1 MKNALTKLAVAQKEG
16 RATPHSALASRAGQR
31 GLVLLTT
38 LLLGVGALLLLAL
51 VLVGGAMLWY
61 GWDLP
66 STDKATEYKPRQH
79 MQVFTADG
87 AEIAQFGT
95 ERRLYVPVD
104 KVPKRLR
111 DAVLAVEDADFYE
124 HNGISWRGVVRAAI
138 ANLSGGVPQGAST
151 LTQQVA
157 RTFFLSTRRT
167 PERKIKEAL
176 LALKL
181 ERQLN
186 KDQILDLYLNQI
198 FLGQRAYGVGAAALV
213 YFGKTLD
220 ELSVAEIA
228 MVAGL
233 PQNPIHAN
241 PVSSPTRARKR
252 QLWVL
257 VRMRAMDVIT
267 EVEFKSAE
275 AEKLELRSFALQDL
289 AAQHVAEMARK
300 AVVERLGEKAYTE
313 GVRVF
318 TTVLADDQR
327 AAHNALRR
335 AVIVHERKQDWRGPE
350 AQESLPSDAAEAD
363 RAASLILKEGRDDE
377 DLRLAIVLASSPNE
391 VTAKLASG
399 EIVKVQASTM
409 RWLRNYLQPEASA
422 KLAIKRGSVVRLLQ
436 QQLKGRPQEWVI
448 TQWPQAEAAF
458 VAMDPATGR
467 IRALVGGFDFNRNQ
481 FNRAISAARQPGS
494 AFKPFLYSAVLEHGL
509 MPETLVDDLPLV
521 NPDGSLPNWN
531 PQNSDNKFAGEITLR
546 EGLVR
551 SKNLV
556 SVRLL
561 QQLGLRHARSWMER
575 FGFNMEQ
582 QPNDLTLALG
592 TGSIT
597 PAQLASGYAVFA
609 NGGYRVTPV
618 LIERIVDARG
628 LVLFQAPAP
637 APLKEEA
644 RAIPARN
651 AFIVNTLLRDV
662 TGRGTAEL
670 AQRSLKRRD
679 VYGKTGTTND
689 AVDAWFAG
697 FAPGVVA
704 VAWMGYDEPRSLG
717 EKETGGGLA
726 LPIWIEAVGP
736 MIENMAVQNLIPPP
750 GIAAVGSDWRYGEY
764 ANGGFKSRIGPP
776 KPVQPALAAP
786 TSDDAAAAPLAT
798 SPSTGISPAAA
809 AAPVPR

>member
-1 MKNALTKLAVAQKEG
+1 MTV
-16 RATPHSALASRAGQR
+16 PASRAAQR
-31 GLVLLTT
+31 GLILLTT
-38 LLLGVGALLLLAL
+38 VLMGIGALLLPVI
-51 VLVGGAMLWY
+51 VLLGGALLWY

-66 STDKATEYKPRQH
+66 STDEATDYKPRQH

-87 AEIAQFGT
+87 VEIAQFGT
-95 ERRLYVPVD
+95 ERRLYVPVE
-104 KVPKRLR
+104 KIPKRLR
-111 DAVLAVEDADFYE
+111 DAVLAVEDAEFYD
-124 HNGISWRGVVRAAI
+124 HSGISWRGVVRAAI

-176 LALKL
+176 LAMKL
-181 ERQLN
+181 ERQLT

-213 YFGKTLD
+213 YFGKPLH
-220 ELSVAEIA
+220 ELTVAEMA

-233 PQNPIHAN
+233 AQNPIHAN
-241 PVSSPTRARKR
+241 PVSSPPRARKR

-257 VRMRAMDVIT
+257 ARMRATGAISAA
-267 EVEFKSAE
+267 EFKQAE
-275 AEKLELRSFALQDL
+275 AERLELRSFALQDL
-289 AAQHVAEMARK
+289 AAQHVSEMARK

-327 AAHNALRR
+327 AAHTALRR
-335 AVIVHERKQDWRGPE
+335 AVILHERKQDWRGPE
-350 AQESLPSDAAEAD
+350 AQETLPDDAAEAD
-363 RAASLILKEGRDDE
+363 RAAALILKEGRDDE
-377 DLRLAIVLASSPNE
+377 DLRLAIVLAATPNE
-391 VTAKLASG
+391 VTAQLANG
-399 EIVKVQASTM
+399 ETVKISAATM
-409 RWLRNYLQPEASA
+409 RWLRNYLLPEAA
-422 KLAIKRGSVVRLLQ
+422 ATIRAIKRGSVVRLMQ
-436 QQLKGRPQEWVI
+436 QQLKGKPQEWVI

-481 FNRAISAARQPGS
+481 FNRATSAARQPGS
-494 AFKPFLYSAVLEHGL
+494 AFKPFLYSAVLEHGV
-509 MPETLVDDLPLV
+509 MPETMVDDLPLV
-521 NPDGSLPNWN
+521 NLDGSMPNWN

-561 QQLGLRHARSWMER
+561 QQLGLRHARSWMDR

-592 TGSIT
+592 TGSVT

-609 NGGYRVTPV
+609 NGGYRVTPL
-618 LIERIVDARG
+618 LIERIVDG
-628 LVLFQAPAP
+628 QGKVLFQAPPP
-637 APLKEEA
+637 APPNEEA

-662 TGRGTAEL
+662 TLRGTAEL
-670 AQRSLKRRD
+670 AQRTLKRRD
-679 VYGKTGTTND
+679 LYGKTGTTND

-717 EKETGGGLA
+717 ERETGGGLA
-726 LPIWIEAVGP
+726 LPIWIEAVGA
-736 MIENMAVQNLIPPP
+736 MIENVPPQNLTPPP
-750 GIAAVGSDWRYGEY
+750 GVASVGNDWRYGEY
-764 ANGGFKSRIGPP
+764 ASGGFKTRIGAPKTEPP
-776 KPVQPALAAP
+776 PLLSP
-786 TSDDAAAAPLAT
+786 TADPAAAAP
-798 SPSTGISPAAA
+798 
-809 AAPVPR
+809 PR

>member
-1 MKNALTKLAVAQKEG
+1 MTV
-16 RATPHSALASRAGQR
+16 PASRAAQR
-31 GLVLLTT
+31 GLILLTT
-38 LLLGVGALLLLAL
+38 VLMGIGALLLPVI
-51 VLVGGAMLWY
+51 VLLGGALLWY

-66 STDKATEYKPRQH
+66 STDEATDYKPRQH

-87 AEIAQFGT
+87 VEIAQFGT
-95 ERRLYVPVD
+95 ERRLYVPVE
-104 KVPKRLR
+104 KIPKRLR
-111 DAVLAVEDADFYE
+111 DAVLAVEDAEFYD
-124 HNGISWRGVVRAAI
+124 HSGISWRGVVRAAI

-176 LALKL
+176 LAMKL
-181 ERQLN
+181 ERQLT

-213 YFGKTLD
+213 YFGKPLH
-220 ELSVAEIA
+220 ELTVAEMA

-233 PQNPIHAN
+233 AQNPIHAN
-241 PVSSPTRARKR
+241 PVSSPPRARKR

-257 VRMRAMDVIT
+257 ARMRATGAISAA
-267 EVEFKSAE
+267 EFKQAE
-275 AEKLELRSFALQDL
+275 AERLELRSFALQDL
-289 AAQHVAEMARK
+289 AAQHVSEMARK

-327 AAHNALRR
+327 AAHTALRR
-335 AVIVHERKQDWRGPE
+335 AVILHERKQDWRGPE
-350 AQESLPSDAAEAD
+350 AQETLPDDAAEAD
-363 RAASLILKEGRDDE
+363 RAAALILKEGRDDE
-377 DLRLAIVLASSPNE
+377 DLRLAIVLAATPNE
-391 VTAKLASG
+391 VTAQLASG
-399 EIVKVQASTM
+399 ETVKISAATM
-409 RWLRNYLQPEASA
+409 RWLRNYLLPEAA
-422 KLAIKRGSVVRLLQ
+422 ATKRAIKRGSVLRLMQ
-436 QQLKGRPQEWVI
+436 QQLKGKPQEWVI

-481 FNRAISAARQPGS
+481 FNRATSAARQPGS
-494 AFKPFLYSAVLEHGL
+494 AFKPFLYSAVLEHGV
-509 MPETLVDDLPLV
+509 MPETMVDDLPLV
-521 NPDGSLPNWN
+521 NLDGSMPNWN

-561 QQLGLRHARSWMER
+561 QQLGLRHARSWMDR

-592 TGSIT
+592 TGSVT

-609 NGGYRVTPV
+609 NGGYRVTPL
-618 LIERIVDARG
+618 LIERIVDG
-628 LVLFQAPAP
+628 QGKVLFQAPPP
-637 APLKEEA
+637 APPNEEA

-662 TGRGTAEL
+662 TLRGTAEL
-670 AQRSLKRRD
+670 AQRTLKRRD
-679 VYGKTGTTND
+679 LYGKTGTTND

-717 EKETGGGLA
+717 ERETGGGLA
-726 LPIWIEAVGP
+726 LPIWIEAVGA
-736 MIENMAVQNLIPPP
+736 MIENVPPQNLTPPP
-750 GIAAVGSDWRYGEY
+750 GVASVGNDWRYGEY
-764 ANGGFKSRIGPP
+764 ASGGFKTRIGAPKTEPP
-776 KPVQPALAAP
+776 PLLSP
-786 TSDDAAAAPLAT
+786 TADPAAAAP
-798 SPSTGISPAAA
+798 
-809 AAPVPR
+809 PR

>member
-1 MKNALTKLAVAQKEG
+1 MTA
-16 RATPHSALASRAGQR
+16 PASRAAQR
-31 GLVLLTT
+31 GLILLTT
-38 LLLGVGALLLLAL
+38 VLTGLGALLVLAI
-51 VLVGGAMLWY
+51 VLIGGALLWY

-66 STDKATEYKPRQH
+66 STDEATDYKPRQH

-87 AEIAQFGT
+87 VEIAQFGT
-95 ERRLYVPVD
+95 ERRLYVPVE

-111 DAVLAVEDADFYE
+111 DAVLAVEDAEFYD
-124 HNGISWRGVVRAAI
+124 HSGISWRGVVRAAI

-176 LALKL
+176 LAMKL
-181 ERQLN
+181 ERQLS

-213 YFGKTLD
+213 YFGKPLH
-220 ELSVAEIA
+220 ELTVAEMA
-228 MVAGL
+228 MLAGL
-233 PQNPIHAN
+233 AQNPIHAN
-241 PVSSPTRARKR
+241 PVSSPPRARKR

-257 VRMRAMDVIT
+257 ARMRATGAISAA
-267 EVEFKSAE
+267 EFKQAE
-275 AEKLELRSFALQDL
+275 AERLELRSFALQDL
-289 AAQHVAEMARK
+289 AAQHVSEMARK

-327 AAHNALRR
+327 AAHTALRR
-335 AVIVHERKQDWRGPE
+335 ALILHERKQDWRGPE
-350 AQESLPSDAAEAD
+350 AQETLPDDAAEAD
-363 RAASLILKEGRDDE
+363 RAAALILKEGRDDE
-377 DLRLAIVLASSPNE
+377 DLRLAIVLATTPNE
-391 VTAKLASG
+391 VTAQLASG
-399 EIVKVQASTM
+399 ETVKVPAATM
-409 RWLRNYLQPEASA
+409 RWLRNYLLPEAA
-422 KLAIKRGSVVRLLQ
+422 ATKRAIKRGSVVRLMQ
-436 QQLKGRPQEWVI
+436 QQLKGKPQEWVI
-448 TQWPQAEAAF
+448 AQWPQAEAAF
-458 VAMDPATGR
+458 VAMDPVTGR

-481 FNRAISAARQPGS
+481 FNRATSASRQPGS
-494 AFKPFLYSAVLEHGL
+494 AFKPFLYSAMLEHGV
-509 MPETLVDDLPLV
+509 MPETMVDDLPLV
-521 NPDGSLPNWN
+521 NLDGTLPNWN

-561 QQLGLRHARSWMER
+561 QQLGLRHARNWMAR
-575 FGFNMEQ
+575 FGFSMEQ

-592 TGSIT
+592 TGSVT

-609 NGGYRVTPV
+609 NGGYRVTPL
-618 LIERIVDARG
+618 LIERIIDG
-628 LVLFQAPAP
+628 QGKVLFQAPPP
-637 APLKEEA
+637 APPNEEA

-662 TGRGTAEL
+662 TLRGTAEL
-670 AQRSLKRRD
+670 AQRTLKRRD
-679 VYGKTGTTND
+679 LYGKTGTTND

-717 EKETGGGLA
+717 ERETGGGLA
-726 LPIWIEAVGP
+726 LPIWIEAVGA
-736 MIENMAVQNLIPPP
+736 MIENVPPQNLTPPP
-750 GIAAVGSDWRYGEY
+750 GVASVGNDWRYGEY
-764 ANGGFKSRIGPP
+764 ASGGFKTRIGAPKTEPP
-776 KPVQPALAAP
+776 PLLSP
-786 TSDDAAAAPLAT
+786 TADPAAAAP
-798 SPSTGISPAAA
+798 
-809 AAPVPR
+809 PR

>member
-1 MKNALTKLAVAQKEG
+1 MNS
-16 RATPHSALASRAGQR
+16 SAKQPAQR

-38 LLLGVGALLLLAL
+38 LLMGLGALMAAAF
-51 VLVGGAMLWY
+51 VLIGGAMLWY

-66 STDKATEYKPRQH
+66 STDKATDYKPRQH
-79 MQVFTADG
+79 MQVFTSDG
-87 AEIAQFGT
+87 VEIAQFGT
-95 ERRLYVPVD
+95 ERRMYVPVE
-104 KVPKRLR
+104 KIPKRLR
-111 DAVLAVEDADFYE
+111 DAVLAVEDAEFYD
-124 HNGISWRGVVRAAI
+124 HNGISWRGVIRAAI
-138 ANLSGGVPQGAST
+138 ANMSGGVPQGAST

-176 LALKL
+176 LAMKL
-181 ERQLN
+181 ERQLT

-213 YFGKTLD
+213 YFGKSLD

-241 PVSSPTRARKR
+241 PVSSPPRARKR

-257 VRMRAMDVIT
+257 GRMRATGVIT
-267 EVEFKSAE
+267 EVEFKQAE

-327 AAHNALRR
+327 AAHTALRR

-350 AQESLPSDAAEAD
+350 AQESLPNDAAEAD
-363 RAASLILKEGRDDE
+363 RAAALILKDGRDDE
-377 DLRLAIVLASSPNE
+377 DLRLAIVLAATANE
-391 VTAKLASG
+391 VTAQLASG
-399 EIVKVQASTM
+399 ETVKVQAATI
-409 RWLRNYLQPEASA
+409 RWLRNYLLPEAASSR
-422 KLAIKRGSVVRLLQ
+422 LAIKRGSVVRLLQ
-436 QQLKGRPQEWVI
+436 QQIKGKPQEWVI

-481 FNRAISAARQPGS
+481 FNRATSAARQPGS

-509 MPETLVDDLPLV
+509 MPETTVDDLPLV
-521 NPDGSLPNWN
+521 NPDGTLPNWN

-561 QQLGLRHARSWMER
+561 QHLGLRQARNWMER
-575 FGFNMEQ
+575 FGFNPEQ
-582 QPNDLTLALG
+582 LPNDLTLALG
-592 TGSIT
+592 TGSVT

-618 LIERIVDARG
+618 LIERIVDG
-628 LVLFQAPAP
+628 QGKVLFQAPPP

-662 TGRGTAEL
+662 TARGTAEL
-670 AQRSLKRRD
+670 AQRTLKRRD
-679 VYGKTGTTND
+679 LYGKTGTTND

-704 VAWMGYDEPRSLG
+704 VAWIGYDEPRSLG
-717 EKETGGGLA
+717 ERETGGGLA
-726 LPIWIEAVGP
+726 LPIWIETVGS
-736 MIENMAVQNLIPPP
+736 MIADVPVQALTPPP
-750 GIAAVGSDWRYGEY
+750 GIASVGNDWRYGEY
-764 ANGGFKSRIGPP
+764 ANGGFRSRIGPP
-776 KPVQPALAAP
+776 KTEAPAPVPP
-786 TSDDAAAAPLAT
+786 TTDESATAPLA
-798 SPSTGISPAAA
+798 PAA
-809 AAPVPR
+809 PPR

>member
-1 MKNALTKLAVAQKEG
+1 MLLNSGPAIARRK
-16 RATPHSALASRAGQR
+16 RQR
-31 GLVLLTT
+31 GLFVLTT
-38 LLLGVGALLLLAL
+38 LLVGLAGVLAVAL
-51 VLVGGAMLWY
+51 VLLLGAVLWY

-66 STDKATEYKPRQH
+66 STEKATEYKPRQH

-104 KVPKRLR
+104 KIPKRLR
-111 DAVLAVEDADFYE
+111 DAVLAVEDVDFYD
-124 HNGISWRGVVRAAI
+124 HSGISWRGIIRASW
-138 ANLSGGVPQGAST
+138 ANMTGGVPQGAST

-181 ERQLN
+181 EHQIS
-186 KDQILDLYLNQI
+186 KDQILELYLNQI

-213 YFGKTLD
+213 YFGKSLD
-220 ELSVAEIA
+220 ELTVAEMA
-228 MVAGL
+228 MIAGL

-241 PVSSPTRARKR
+241 PVASPQRARKR
-252 QLWVL
+252 QMWVL
-257 VRMRAMDVIT
+257 GRMLTTGVIT
-267 EVEFKSAE
+267 EAEYKKAE
-275 AEKLELRSFALQDL
+275 AEKLALRTFALQDL

-318 TTVLADDQR
+318 TSVLADDQR
-327 AAHNALRR
+327 AAHAALRR

-350 AQESLPSDAAEAD
+350 AQETLPDDPLEAD
-363 RAASLILKEGRDDE
+363 RVAAQLLKDGRDDE
-377 DLRLAIVLASSPNE
+377 DLRLAIVLAATPNE

-399 EIVKVQASTM
+399 ETVKVYASTM
-409 RWLRNYLQPEASA
+409 RWLRNYLLPEAASSR
-422 KLAIKRGSVVRLLQ
+422 LAIKRGSVVRLLQ

-458 VAMDPATGR
+458 VAMDPVTGR

-481 FNRAISAARQPGS
+481 FNRATSAARQPGS

-509 MPETLVDDLPLV
+509 MPETMVDDLPLV
-521 NPDGSLPNWN
+521 NPDGSLPSWN
-531 PQNSDNKFAGEITLR
+531 PQNSDNRFAGEITMR

-561 QQLGLRHARSWMER
+561 QQLGLRHARNWMER
-575 FGFNMEQ
+575 FGFSMEQ
-582 QPNDLTLALG
+582 QPTDLTLALG
-592 TGSIT
+592 TGAVT
-597 PAQLASGYAVFA
+597 PVQLASGYAVFA
-609 NGGYRVTPV
+609 NGGYRVAPV
-618 LIERIVDARG
+618 LIERIVDAQG
-628 LVLFQAPAP
+628 TVLFQAAP
-637 APLKEEA
+637 PEPLAEAA

-651 AFIVNTLLRDV
+651 AFITNTMLRDV
-662 TGRGTAEL
+662 TARGTAEL
-670 AQRSLKRRD
+670 AQRTLKRRD
-679 VYGKTGTTND
+679 LYGKTGTTND

-704 VAWMGYDEPRSLG
+704 VAWVGYDEPRSLG
-717 EKETGGGLA
+717 ERESGGGLA
-726 LPIWIEAVGP
+726 LPIWIDAVGAMLETVP
-736 MIENMAVQNLIPPP
+736 VQPLNPPP
-750 GIAAVGSDWRYGEY
+750 GVASVGTDWRYGEY
-764 ANGGFKSRIGPP
+764 ANGGFKGRIGPP
-776 KPVQPALAAP
+776 KTETAPAVVVPLDEAATAPLTPAPAPAATAPPPLPAPAQPAAIRP
-786 TSDDAAAAPLAT
+786 
-798 SPSTGISPAAA
+798 
-809 AAPVPR
+809 

>member
-1 MKNALTKLAVAQKEG
+1 MTA
-16 RATPHSALASRAGQR
+16 PASRAAQR
-31 GLVLLTT
+31 GLILLTT
-38 LLLGVGALLLLAL
+38 VLTGLGALLVLAI
-51 VLVGGAMLWY
+51 VLIGGALLWY

-66 STDKATEYKPRQH
+66 STDEATDYKPRQH

-87 AEIAQFGT
+87 VEIAQFGT
-95 ERRLYVPVD
+95 ERRLYVPVE

-111 DAVLAVEDADFYE
+111 DAVLAVEDAEFYD
-124 HNGISWRGVVRAAI
+124 HSGISWRGVVRAAI

-176 LALKL
+176 LAMKL
-181 ERQLN
+181 ERQLS

-213 YFGKTLD
+213 YFGKPLH
-220 ELSVAEIA
+220 ELTVAEMA
-228 MVAGL
+228 MLAGL
-233 PQNPIHAN
+233 AQNPIHAN
-241 PVSSPTRARKR
+241 PVSSPPRARKR

-257 VRMRAMDVIT
+257 ARMRATGAISAA
-267 EVEFKSAE
+267 EFKQAE
-275 AEKLELRSFALQDL
+275 AERLELRSFALQDL
-289 AAQHVAEMARK
+289 AAQHVSEMARK

-327 AAHNALRR
+327 AAHTALRR
-335 AVIVHERKQDWRGPE
+335 ALILHERKQDWRGPE
-350 AQESLPSDAAEAD
+350 AQETLPDDAAEAD
-363 RAASLILKEGRDDE
+363 RAAALILKEGRDDE
-377 DLRLAIVLASSPNE
+377 DLRLAIVLATTPNE
-391 VTAKLASG
+391 VTAQLASG
-399 EIVKVQASTM
+399 ETVKVPAATM
-409 RWLRNYLQPEASA
+409 RWLRNYLLPEAA
-422 KLAIKRGSVVRLLQ
+422 ATKRAIKRGSVVRLMQ
-436 QQLKGRPQEWVI
+436 QQLKGKPQEWVI
-448 TQWPQAEAAF
+448 AQWPQAEAAF
-458 VAMDPATGR
+458 VAMDPVTGR

-481 FNRAISAARQPGS
+481 FNRATSASRQPGS
-494 AFKPFLYSAVLEHGL
+494 AFKPFLYSAMLEHGV
-509 MPETLVDDLPLV
+509 MPETMVDDLPLV
-521 NPDGSLPNWN
+521 NLDGTLPNWN

-561 QQLGLRHARSWMER
+561 QQLGLRHARNWMAR
-575 FGFNMEQ
+575 FGFSMEQ

-592 TGSIT
+592 TGSVT

-609 NGGYRVTPV
+609 NGGYRVTPL
-618 LIERIVDARG
+618 LIERIVDG
-628 LVLFQAPAP
+628 QGKVLFQAPPP
-637 APLKEEA
+637 APPNEEA

-662 TGRGTAEL
+662 TLRGTAEL
-670 AQRSLKRRD
+670 AQRTLKRRD
-679 VYGKTGTTND
+679 LYGKTGTTND

-717 EKETGGGLA
+717 ERETGGGLA
-726 LPIWIEAVGP
+726 LPIWIEAVGA
-736 MIENMAVQNLIPPP
+736 MIENVPPQNLTPPP
-750 GIAAVGSDWRYGEY
+750 GVASVGNDWRYGEY
-764 ANGGFKSRIGPP
+764 ASGGFKTRIGAPKTEPP
-776 KPVQPALAAP
+776 PLLSP
-786 TSDDAAAAPLAT
+786 TADPAAAAP
-798 SPSTGISPAAA
+798 
-809 AAPVPR
+809 PR

>member
-1 MKNALTKLAVAQKEG
+1 MTA
-16 RATPHSALASRAGQR
+16 PASRTAQR
-31 GLVLLTT
+31 GLILLTT
-38 LLLGVGALLLLAL
+38 VLTGLGALLVLAI
-51 VLVGGAMLWY
+51 VLIGGALLWY

-66 STDKATEYKPRQH
+66 STDEATDYKPRQH

-87 AEIAQFGT
+87 VEIAQFGT
-95 ERRLYVPVD
+95 ERRLYVPVE

-111 DAVLAVEDADFYE
+111 DAVLAVEDAEFYD
-124 HNGISWRGVVRAAI
+124 HSGISWRGVVRAAI

-176 LALKL
+176 LAMKL
-181 ERQLN
+181 ERQLS

-213 YFGKTLD
+213 YFGKPLHDLT
-220 ELSVAEIA
+220 VAEMA

-233 PQNPIHAN
+233 AQNPIHAN
-241 PVSSPTRARKR
+241 PVSSPPRARKR

-257 VRMRAMDVIT
+257 ARMRATGAISAA
-267 EVEFKSAE
+267 EFKQAE
-275 AEKLELRSFALQDL
+275 AERLELRSFALQDL
-289 AAQHVAEMARK
+289 AAQHVSEMARK
-300 AVVERLGEKAYTE
+300 AVVERLGERAYTE

-327 AAHNALRR
+327 AAHTALRR
-335 AVIVHERKQDWRGPE
+335 AVILHERKQDWRGPE
-350 AQESLPSDAAEAD
+350 AQETLPDDAAEAD
-363 RAASLILKEGRDDE
+363 RAAALILKEGRDDE
-377 DLRLAIVLASSPNE
+377 DLRLAIVLAATPNE
-391 VTAKLASG
+391 VTAQLASG
-399 EIVKVQASTM
+399 ETVKVPAATM
-409 RWLRNYLQPEASA
+409 RWLRNYLLPEAA
-422 KLAIKRGSVVRLLQ
+422 ATNRAIKRGSVVRLMQ
-436 QQLKGRPQEWVI
+436 QQLKGKPQEWVI

-458 VAMDPATGR
+458 VAMDPVTGR

-481 FNRAISAARQPGS
+481 FNRATSASRQPGS
-494 AFKPFLYSAVLEHGL
+494 AFKPFLYSAVLEHGV
-509 MPETLVDDLPLV
+509 MPETMVDDLPLV
-521 NPDGSLPNWN
+521 NLDGTLPNWN

-561 QQLGLRHARSWMER
+561 QQLGLRQARNWMAR
-575 FGFNMEQ
+575 FGFSMEQ

-592 TGSIT
+592 TGSVT

-609 NGGYRVTPV
+609 NGGYRVTPL
-618 LIERIVDARG
+618 LIERIVDG
-628 LVLFQAPAP
+628 QGKVLFQAPPP
-637 APLKEEA
+637 APPNEEA

-662 TGRGTAEL
+662 TLRGTAEL
-670 AQRSLKRRD
+670 AQRTLKRRD
-679 VYGKTGTTND
+679 LYGKTGTTND

-717 EKETGGGLA
+717 ERETGGGLA
-726 LPIWIEAVGP
+726 LPIWIEAVGA
-736 MIENMAVQNLIPPP
+736 MIENVPPQNLTPPP
-750 GIAAVGSDWRYGEY
+750 GVASVGNDWRYGEY
-764 ANGGFKSRIGPP
+764 ASGGFKTRIGAPKTEPP
-776 KPVQPALAAP
+776 PLLSP
-786 TSDDAAAAPLAT
+786 TADPAAAAP
-798 SPSTGISPAAA
+798 
-809 AAPVPR
+809 PR

>member
-1 MKNALTKLAVAQKEG
+1 MTAPAAMKK
-16 RATPHSALASRAGQR
+16 QR

-38 LLLGVGALLLLAL
+38 LLMGLGAVL
-51 VLVGGAMLWY
+51 VLAFVVIGAALLWY

-95 ERRLYVPVD
+95 ERRLYVPVE
-104 KVPKRLR
+104 KIPKRLR
-111 DAVLAVEDADFYE
+111 DAVLAVEDTEFYE

-138 ANLSGGVPQGAST
+138 ANTTGGVPQGAST

-167 PERKIKEAL
+167 TERKVKEAL

-181 ERQLN
+181 ERQLS

-220 ELSVAEIA
+220 ELTVAEIA

-241 PVSSPTRARKR
+241 PVSSPNRARKR

-257 VRMRAMDVIT
+257 SRMRATGVIT
-267 EVEFKSAE
+267 EAENQQAE

-318 TTVLADDQR
+318 TTVLSDDQR
-327 AAHNALRR
+327 AAHAALRR
-335 AVIVHERKQDWRGPE
+335 AVITHERKQEWRGPE
-350 AQESLPSDAAEAD
+350 SQETLPADPVEAE
-363 RAASLILKEGRDDE
+363 RVASQLLKDGRDDE
-377 DLRLAIVLASSPNE
+377 DLRLAIVLAASPNE

-399 EIVKVQASTM
+399 EIVKVPAATM
-409 RWLRNYLQPEASA
+409 RWLRNYLLPEAASTR
-422 KLAIKRGSVVRLLQ
+422 LAIKRGSVLRLLQ

-458 VAMDPATGR
+458 VAMDPVTGR

-509 MPETLVDDLPLV
+509 MPETMVDDLPLV
-521 NPDGSLPNWN
+521 NTDGSLPNWN
-531 PQNSDNKFAGEITLR
+531 PQNSDNKFSGEITMR

-561 QQLGLRHARSWMER
+561 QQLGLRHARNWMER
-575 FGFNMEQ
+575 FGFNMDQ
-582 QPNDLTLALG
+582 HPTDLTLALG
-592 TGSIT
+592 TGSVT
-597 PAQLASGYAVFA
+597 PAQLATGYAVFA

-618 LIERIVDARG
+618 LIERIVDAQG
-628 LVLFQAPAP
+628 KVLFQAPPP

-662 TGRGTAEL
+662 ASRGTAEL
-670 AQRSLKRRD
+670 AQRTLKRRD
-679 VYGKTGTTND
+679 IYGKTGTTND

-717 EKETGGGLA
+717 ERETGGGLA

-736 MIENMAVQNLIPPP
+736 MIENVPVQNLVPPP
-750 GIAAVGSDWRYGEY
+750 GIASVGNDWRYGEY
-764 ANGGFKSRIGPP
+764 ANGGFKGRIGPP
-776 KPVQPALAAP
+776 KAEV
-786 TSDDAAAAPLAT
+786 
-798 SPSTGISPAAA
+798 PAAA
-809 AAPVPR
+809 LPAVDESATAPIAPAQAAPPRQ

>member
-1 MKNALTKLAVAQKEG
+1 MNRAAAKRPAQ
-16 RATPHSALASRAGQR
+16 Q

-38 LLLGVGALLLLAL
+38 LLVGIGALLLVAFL
-51 VLVGGAMLWY
+51 LVGAAMLWY

-66 STDKATEYKPRQH
+66 STEKATEYKPRQH

-95 ERRLYVPVD
+95 ERRLYVAVE
-104 KVPKRLR
+104 KIPKRLR
-111 DAVLAVEDADFYE
+111 DAVLAVEDAEFYE
-124 HNGISWRGVVRAAI
+124 HNGISWRGVVRAAFS
-138 ANLSGGVPQGAST
+138 NLSGGVPQGAST

-176 LALKL
+176 LAMKL
-181 ERQLN
+181 ERQLS

-220 ELSVAEIA
+220 ELTVAEIA

-233 PQNPIHAN
+233 PQNPIHAT
-241 PVSSPTRARKR
+241 PVSSPPRARKR

-257 VRMRAMDVIT
+257 SRMRATGVIS
-267 EVEFKSAE
+267 EAENKQAE

-300 AVVERLGEKAYTE
+300 AVVERLGEKAYTA

-327 AAHNALRR
+327 AAHTALRR

-350 AQESLPSDAAEAD
+350 AQESLPSDPLEAEH
-363 RAASLILKEGRDDE
+363 AASLILKEGRDDE
-377 DLRLAIVLASSPNE
+377 DLRLAVVLAVSPNE

-399 EIVKVQASTM
+399 EIVKVQATTM
-409 RWLRNYLQPEASA
+409 RWLRNYLLPEASS
-422 KLAIKRGSVVRLLQ
+422 KLGIRRGSVLRLLQ
-436 QQLKGRPQEWVI
+436 QQLKGKPQEWVI

-458 VAMDPATGR
+458 VAMDPVTGR

-481 FNRAISAARQPGS
+481 FNRAINAARQPGS

-531 PQNSDNKFAGEITLR
+531 PQNSDNKFAGEITMR
-546 EGLVR
+546 EGMVK

-575 FGFNMEQ
+575 FGFNIEQ
-582 QPNDLTLALG
+582 LPNDLTLALG
-592 TGSIT
+592 SGSVT

-618 LIERIVDARG
+618 LIERIVDAQG
-628 LVLFQAPAP
+628 KILFQAPSP

-651 AFIVNTLLRDV
+651 AFMVNTLLRDV
-662 TGRGTAEL
+662 TARGTAEM
-670 AQRSLKRRD
+670 AQRLLKRRD
-679 VYGKTGTTND
+679 LYGKTGTTND

-717 EKETGGGLA
+717 ERETGGGLA

-736 MIENMAVQNLIPPP
+736 MIENTAVQNLNPPP
-750 GIAAVGSDWRYGEY
+750 GIASVGNDWRYAEY
-764 ANGGFKSRIGPP
+764 ASGSFKTRIGPLKAAQLP
-776 KPVQPALAAP
+776 TAAP
-786 TSDDAAAAPLAT
+786 TSDESAAAPLAA
-798 SPSTGISPAAA
+798 PPAAGPAPA
-809 AAPVPR
+809 AVAIPR

>member
-1 MKNALTKLAVAQKEG
+1 MTSA
-16 RATPHSALASRAGQR
+16 ATRPAQR
-31 GLVLLTT
+31 GLILLTT
-38 LLLGVGALLLLAL
+38 LLVGLGALLVLAF
-51 VLVGGAMLWY
+51 VLFGGAMLWY

-66 STDKATEYKPRQH
+66 STDKATDYKPRQH

-87 AEIAQFGT
+87 VEIAQFGT
-95 ERRLYVPVD
+95 ERRLYVPVE
-104 KVPKRLR
+104 KIPKRLR
-111 DAVLAVEDADFYE
+111 DAVLAVEDAEFYD
-124 HNGISWRGVVRAAI
+124 HSGISWRGVVRAAI

-167 PERKIKEAL
+167 AERKIKEAL
-176 LALKL
+176 LAMKL
-181 ERQLN
+181 ERQLS

-213 YFGKTLD
+213 YFGKSLD
-220 ELSVAEIA
+220 ELTVAEMA

-241 PVSSPTRARKR
+241 PVSSPQRARKR

-257 VRMRAMDVIT
+257 GRMQATGVISAA
-267 EVEFKSAE
+267 EFKQAE
-275 AEKLELRSFALQDL
+275 AEKLELRTFALQDL
-289 AAQHVAEMARK
+289 AAQHVSEMARR
-300 AVVERLGEKAYTE
+300 AVVERLGDKAYTE

-327 AAHNALRR
+327 AAHTALRR
-335 AVIVHERKQDWRGPE
+335 AVIVHERKQEWRGPE
-350 AQESLPSDAAEAD
+350 AQETLPDDAAEAD

-377 DLRLAIVLASSPNE
+377 DLRLAIVLATTPNE

-399 EIVKVQASTM
+399 EIVKVQASTL
-409 RWLRNYLQPEASA
+409 RWLRNYLLPEAASTR
-422 KLAIKRGSVVRLLQ
+422 LAIKRGSVVRLLQ

-458 VAMDPATGR
+458 VAMDPVTGR

-481 FNRAISAARQPGS
+481 FNRATSAARQPGS

-509 MPETLVDDLPLV
+509 MPETMVDDLPLV
-521 NPDGSLPNWN
+521 NLDGSLPNWN

-561 QQLGLRHARSWMER
+561 QQLGLRQARNWVER

-592 TGSIT
+592 TGSVT

-618 LIERIVDARG
+618 LIERIVDG
-628 LVLFQAPAP
+628 QGKVLFQAPPP

-662 TGRGTAEL
+662 TLRGTAEL

-679 VYGKTGTTND
+679 LYGKTGTTND

-717 EKETGGGLA
+717 ERETGGGLA
-726 LPIWIEAVGP
+726 LPIWIEAVGA
-736 MIENMAVQNLIPPP
+736 MIENVPSQDLTPPP
-750 GIAAVGSDWRYGEY
+750 GVASVGNDWRYGEY
-764 ANGGFKSRIGPP
+764 ASGGFKTRIGPP
-776 KPVQPALAAP
+776 KPEPMQAVPP
-786 TSDDAAAAPLAT
+786 TTDQSAAAPLA
-798 SPSTGISPAAA
+798 PAT
-809 AAPVPR
+809 PER